1 MTMLPPDDD
10 APMSRLERKAWEYH
24 EENPEVWKLVC
35 NYAEQAKRRRF
46 TKFAIDMIWNV
57 IRWERQLAVGPEHV
71 FKMPNNHRAYYA
83 RWYNAATGALF
94 FKECRLRS
102 LGGGSYDE
110 FGRDEGDIEDDARGT
125 D

>member
-10 APMSRLERKAWEYH
+10 TPMSRLERKAWEFH
-24 EENPEVWKLVC
+24 EENLEVWTLVC
-35 NYAEQAKRRRF
+35 QYAQRAKARRF
-46 TKFAIDMIWNV
+46 TKFAIDMIWNA
-57 IRWERQLAVGPEHV
+57 IRWERTLDVGPEHV

-83 RWYNAATGALF
+83 RWYNTATGEQF

-102 LGGGSYDE
+102 LGGGTYDE
-110 FGRDEGDIEDDARGT
+110 FGRDVGDIDDDARGT